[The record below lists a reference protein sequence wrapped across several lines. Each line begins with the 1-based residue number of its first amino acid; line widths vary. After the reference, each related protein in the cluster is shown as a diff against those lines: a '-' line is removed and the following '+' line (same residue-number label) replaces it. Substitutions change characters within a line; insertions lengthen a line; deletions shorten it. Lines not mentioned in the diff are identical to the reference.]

1 MKKLPKYLK
10 GFWIVLAVTA
20 VLVVGDYLWFGT
32 RPTLGG
38 LRFSL
43 GILGFLLLFHFIE
56 KLVHFIDKK

>member
-1 MKKLPKYLK
+1 
-10 GFWIVLAVTA
+10 VLAVTA